1 MTDFNEFNR
10 NVIDEF
16 RANDGKVTGMFAGAP
31 LVLITHTGA
40 KSGQP
45 RTTPVVY
52 TTDGDRI
59 VIIASK
65 GGSPENPAW
74 YHNLVAHPEVTV
86 ELPGQTYQARATEV
100 TGDERDRLFR
110 AQADMMPN
118 FDEYQANTSRKIPVF
133 VIERVA

>member
-10 NVIDEF
+10 NIIDEF
-16 RANDGKVTGMFAGAP
+16 RSNGGKVSGMFAGAP
-31 LVLITHTGA
+31 LVLVTHTGA
-40 KSGQP
+40 KSGQR

-86 ELPGQTYQARATEV
+86 ELPGETFPARATEV
-100 TGDERDRLFR
+100 TGDERDRLFQ
-110 AQADMMPN
+110 AQADLMPN
-118 FDEYQANTSRKIPVF
+118 FAEYQSKTNRTIPVF
-133 VIERVA
+133 VIERI

>member
-52 TTDGDRI
+52 TTDGDRL

-86 ELPGQTYQARATEV
+86 ELPGQRYQARATEV
-100 TGDERDRLFR
+100 TGEERDRLFR

>member
-10 NVIDEF
+10 NIIDEF
-16 RANDGKVTGMFAGAP
+16 RSNGGKVSGMFAGAP
-31 LVLITHTGA
+31 LVLVTHTGA
-40 KSGQP
+40 KSGQR

-74 YHNLVAHPEVTV
+74 YHNLVADPDVTV
-86 ELPGQTYQARATEV
+86 EVGPETFDGTAVVLD
-100 TGDERDRLFR
+100 GDERDRIFDR
-110 AQADMMPN
+110 QKRDIPN
-118 FDEYQANTSRKIPVF
+118 FAEYEQKTTRVIPV
-133 VIERVA
+133 IRLDRK